1 LAMLLQGNR
10 ICILTVRRYSGGYIS
25 TCPPPGFYSD
35 GGSPQS
41 AVLPRCHP
49 QNRIFGLPV
58 GIAISTVPVNS
69 ISNAQRAMPH
79 FAFPFTH
86 ESGAQQSR
94 TVGRIDNL
102 AIHLIG
108 PSMSKPPAASR
119 CNYGQ
124 AAVIHVGS
132 DSCGVGQHQQQGIK
146 QFSQVKRV
154 RWAPTVASTLSKPAQ
169 GGRSAAR
176 YMFHY
181 NSESRTTAFVLNVR
195 FGDHFRISRPD
206 SIKLRANLLLE
217 FEYCVAMRFPEDTR
231 RKLMNAMNNGYAL
244 VFCGSTFKKRTSI
257 LIRGA
262 SLVLPDAASN
272 SFLNCVPEN
281 ATVVLEWL

>member
-1 LAMLLQGNR
+1 
-10 ICILTVRRYSGGYIS
+10 
-25 TCPPPGFYSD
+25 
-35 GGSPQS
+35 
-41 AVLPRCHP
+41 
-49 QNRIFGLPV
+49 LPV
-58 GIAISTVPVNS
+58 GIAISTVPVN
-69 ISNAQRAMPH
+69 

-86 ESGAQQSR
+86 ESAAQLSR
-94 TVGRIDNL
+94 TIGRIDNL
-102 AIHLIG
+102 AIQPIG
-108 PSMSKPPAASR
+108 PSMSKPPAACS

-124 AAVIHVGS
+124 AAVIDVGS

-146 QFSQVKRV
+146 QFSKVKRV
-154 RWAPTVASTLSKPAQ
+154 RWAPTVASTLSNPAQ

-176 YMFHY
+176 YMIHY

-206 SIKLRANLLLE
+206 AIKLQANLLLE
-217 FEYCVAMRFPEDTR
+217 FQYCVAMRFPEDTR
-231 RKLMNAMNNGYAL
+231 RKLMNAMNHGYTL
-244 VFCGSTFKKRTSI
+244 VFCGSAFKKRTSI

-262 SLVLPDAASN
+262 SRVLPDAAFN